1 MAAAKGNQFWKIRSK
16 HGRDKL
22 FATPDLMLEAAEEY
36 FQWCDDNPWV
46 STEISSSD
54 KGNYSKE
61 KPTTRPYTLSGL
73 CIYLG
78 CSESYFRTFEHNNTE
93 NVDDFIAVIE
103 TIKDIIKTQQY
114 EGAIVGAFKENIIA
128 RLQGLKEQTENTNL
142 NINSVE
148 LTKEEVKEINKS
160 LEDEY

>member
-1 MAAAKGNQFWKIRSK
+1 MAAPKENQFWKIRSK

-22 FATPDLMLEAAEEY
+22 FATPELMLEAAKEY
-36 FQWCDDNPWV
+36 FEWCDENPWV
-46 STEISSSD
+46 SKETTQSEKST
-54 KGNYSKE
+54 YFKE

-78 CSESYFRTFEHNNTE
+78 CSESYFRTFKSKNTE
-93 NVDDFIAVIE
+93 GSEDFLTVIAIIE
-103 TIKDIIKTQQY
+103 DIIKTQQY

-128 RLQGLKEQTENTNL
+128 RMQGLKEQTENTNL
-142 NINSVE
+142 NIDKTP
-148 LTKEEVKEINKS
+148 LTDEE